1 MGIVLLKIP
10 DDRGQPVG
18 GDAGI
23 GGDGNGANEKAVHLG
38 GQFEELILL
47 VEYLAD
53 DRQQQL
59 AVGRERHAL
68 GAAAEQGEAD
78 LLLQCSDQLVNA
90 GGRVAQH
97 LGGAGKAAGLGSG
110 QKGAAAGGLHGFSS
124 FQAISISNKHYNK
137 VQLYFSCE
145 IFYYSINRKARA

>member
-1 MGIVLLKIP
+1 M
-10 DDRGQPVG
+10 G

-23 GGDGNGANEKAVHLG
+23 GGDGDGAYEKAVHLG
-38 GQFEELILL
+38 GQLEKLILL
-47 VEYLAD
+47 VKYLAD
-53 DRQQQL
+53 NGQQQL

-78 LLLQCSDQLVNA
+78 LLLQCGDQLVDA

-124 FQAISISNKHYNK
+124 FSVVSISYKLYNK
-137 VQLYFSCE
+137 MQLYFSCE